1 MKQSRRQFLKNMSA
15 MAATFAMPNFLIAQ
29 NAFAQSAENVSE
41 WKITGSHWGAI
52 RAKVQNGKVV
62 DVKPFEYDQYPTEM
76 IKGDQRLNL

>member
-41 WKITGSHWGAI
+41 WKITGSHWG
-52 RAKVQNGKVV
+52 RFVPKCKMAK
-62 DVKPFEYDQYPTEM
+62 
-76 IKGDQRLNL
+76 